1 MKKKISILLGL
12 IVFAGI
18 VYMGNKYYNARYVA
32 SNVYYFK
39 VPQDQSTAI
48 EDLYDRDGNA
58 VDRGRAYKFEAYDD
72 HGESRIVEFEFM
84 TEDSKKL
91 LQPLEYVKVE
101 TSDQIVL
108 SQKRIKL
115 EEVPEKALEKINLS
129 NQ

>member
-1 MKKKISILLGL
+1 
-12 IVFAGI
+12 
-18 VYMGNKYYNARYVA
+18 MGNKYYNARYVA
-32 SNVYYFK
+32 SNVYYFQ
-39 VPQDQSTAI
+39 VPKDQSTEI

-58 VDRGRAYKFEAYDD
+58 VDKGRAYKFEAYDD
-72 HGESRIVEFEFM
+72 NGESRIVEFEFM